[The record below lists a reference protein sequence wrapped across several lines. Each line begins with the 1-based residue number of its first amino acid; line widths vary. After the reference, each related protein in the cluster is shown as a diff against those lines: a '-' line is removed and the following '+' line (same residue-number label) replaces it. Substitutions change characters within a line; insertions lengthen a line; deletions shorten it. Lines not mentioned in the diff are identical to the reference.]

1 MLKKTINR
9 IKEYWPYIILGVFL
23 ILSTWAILS
32 IGMNLIPLIEVNGN
46 YNFNSLNIGLV
57 NLSYSYWAG
66 CIFYFLTSV
75 FPRKLEKK
83 RILPAIKL
91 KNQNIGRKLGDIIL
105 EFSRETKHPNYS
117 DVSNEAI
124 CKELLD
130 SKDWNDFMPM
140 FIHLYKKNIRYIEF
154 ITDVGTQIFKE
165 IDEIINGYKYFLTIQ
180 QISLLEELRN
190 DPFFSRVNRWSF
202 MSTDFST
209 SEQRKFFIEEMCKMI
224 RKYNTLKQTFK

>member
-1 MLKKTINR
+1 
-9 IKEYWPYIILGVFL
+9 
-23 ILSTWAILS
+23 
-32 IGMNLIPLIEVNGN
+32 
-46 YNFNSLNIGLV
+46 
-57 NLSYSYWAG
+57 
-66 CIFYFLTSV
+66 
-75 FPRKLEKK
+75 
-83 RILPAIKL
+83 
-91 KNQNIGRKLGDIIL
+91 
-105 EFSRETKHPNYS
+105 
-117 DVSNEAI
+117 
-124 CKELLD
+124 
-130 SKDWNDFMPM
+130 MPM